1 MSKLAI
7 QVTALSHL
15 LTKRCL
21 CPSPPMSTWQDDAA
35 SLRAE
40 CGMDYRNNLVPVL
53 LDVTK
58 IDTIDDAVRVVT
70 AVSPE

>member
-1 MSKLAI
+1 M
-7 QVTALSHL
+7 
-15 LTKRCL
+15 
-21 CPSPPMSTWQDDAA
+21 QDDAA

-58 IDTIDDAVRVVT
+58 TNTIDDVVRVVS
-70 AVSPE
+70 AVSPESDRDALPFLDEPICSNL